1 VEGEAV
7 NTVTIGVSDIEALKR
22 RTEAAFRGESQGE
35 RISFASVELLW
46 KALTPRRWGLIRAM
60 AGQGPMSLRAAARL
74 VGHDVKT
81 VHGDVQALL
90 KVDVLEKDEAGRI
103 VFPYDA
109 VHVDFV
115 VGKVA

>member
-1 VEGEAV
+1 M
-7 NTVTIGVSDIEALKR
+7 NTVTIGVSSIEQMKQRAAL
-22 RTEAAFRGESQGE
+22 AFGGERQGE
-35 RISFASVELLW
+35 RVSFATVELLW
-46 KALTPRRWGLIRAM
+46 KALTPRRWELIRAM
-60 AGQGPMSLRAAARL
+60 AGQGPMSVRGAARL

-115 VGKVA
+115 ISKFA

>member
-1 VEGEAV
+1 VS
-7 NTVTIGVSDIEALKR
+7 TVTIGVSSIEQVQQ
-22 RTEAAFRGESQGE
+22 RTAAAFRGEPQGE

-46 KALTPRRWGLIRAM
+46 KTLTPRRWGLLSAM
-60 AGQGPMSLRAAARL
+60 AGLGPTSVRGVARML
-74 VGHDVKT
+74 GQDVKT

-90 KVDVLEKDEAGRI
+90 AADVLEKDGNGRI

>member
-1 VEGEAV
+1 MS
-7 NTVTIGVSDIEALKR
+7 TVTIGVASLDEVTR
-22 RTEAAFRGESQGE
+22 RTAAAFRGKPQGE

-46 KALTPRRWGLIRAM
+46 KTITPRRWELVRAM
-60 AGQGPMSLRAAARL
+60 AGRGPMSIRAASRL

-90 KVDVLEKDEAGRI
+90 GADVLEKDDSGRI

-109 VHVDFV
+109 VHVDFIIT
-115 VGKVA
+115 KAAS

>member
-1 VEGEAV
+1 L
-7 NTVTIGVSDIEALKR
+7 NTVTIGVSDIEQMKQ
-22 RTEAAFRGESQGE
+22 RTAAAFRGEFQGE

-46 KALTPRRWGLIRAM
+46 KTLTPRRWALLRAM

-74 VGHDVKT
+74 VSHDVKT

-90 KVDVLEKDEAGRI
+90 AADVLEKDEAGRI

-115 VGKVA
+115 ISKMA

>member
-1 VEGEAV
+1 M
-7 NTVTIGVSDIEALKR
+7 NTVTIGVSSIEQVKQ
-22 RTEAAFRGESQGE
+22 RTSLAFKGKAQGE
-35 RISFASVELLW
+35 RISFATVELLW
-46 KALTPRRWGLIRAM
+46 KALTPRRWELIRAM

-81 VHGDVQALL
+81 VHGDVHGLL
-90 KVDVLEKDEAGRI
+90 KADILEKDEAGRI

-115 VGKVA
+115 ISKVA

>member
-1 VEGEAV
+1 V
-7 NTVTIGVSDIEALKR
+7 NTVTIGVSSIEQVKQ
-22 RTEAAFRGESQGE
+22 RTEAACRGQWQGE
-35 RISFASVELLW
+35 HISFASVELLW
-46 KALTPRRWGLIRAM
+46 KALAPRRWALIRAM

-90 KVDVLEKDEAGRI
+90 MADILEKDESGRI

-109 VHVDFV
+109 AHADFTI
-115 VGKVA
+115 GKVA